1 MEKGKVAKNA
11 GWIIGIQLV
20 KSVLGLVISML
31 TARFLGPSNFG
42 IINYASSIVA
52 FVAPI
57 MQLGFT
63 GVLVQE
69 LVKTPEKEGEILG
82 TALTLSGLS
91 SLFCILGVF
100 SFASI
105 ANSGELETIIVCTL
119 YSTLLIFQALE
130 MMIYWFQA
138 RLLSKYSSCISLIA
152 YAVISAYKIF
162 LLATQKN
169 IYWFAVS
176 NALDYMLIAVGL
188 FVVYRKLGGTKL
200 SFCRN
205 TAKRLFSKS
214 KYYIVSNMMITVF
227 AQTDKI
233 MLKLMIGD
241 AATGYY
247 SAAVTCAGMFGF
259 VFVAIIDSFRP
270 FVFELQKESNLKYEN
285 MIVTLYSIITYLSII
300 QSVAVTFLAP
310 VMIRVLYGSAYTES
324 IAVLQVITWYCT
336 FSYLGGAR
344 DIWILAEQKQKHL
357 LPINAVGAFMNIALN
372 AILIPQFQAIG
383 AAIASVLTQFFI
395 NYVFVLL
402 YRPTQKNGIM
412 QLKALDIRYSIS
424 LIKQIIGEK

>member
-20 KSVLGLVISML
+20 KSILGMVISML

-42 IINYASSIVA
+42 VINYASSIVA
-52 FVAPI
+52 FVAPV

-82 TALTLSGLS
+82 TAITLSTLS
-91 SLFCILGVF
+91 SLFCILGV
-100 SFASI
+100 SAFAFI
-105 ANSGELETIIVCTL
+105 ANGGETETIIVCAL

-152 YAVISAYKIF
+152 YAAISAYKIF
-162 LLATQKN
+162 LLATHKS

-176 NALDYMLIAVGL
+176 NALDYMLIAAGL
-188 FVVYRKLGGTKL
+188 FIVYRKLGGIKL
-200 SFCRN
+200 SFCKN

-227 AQTDKI
+227 SQTDKI

-259 VFVAIIDSFRP
+259 VFSAIIDSFRP
-270 FVFELQKESNLKYEN
+270 LVFELQKESRSKYEN
-285 MIVTLYSIITYLSII
+285 IIVTLYSVITYLSVI
-300 QSVAVTFLAP
+300 QSVAVALLAP

-344 DIWILAEQKQKHL
+344 DIWMLAENKQKHL
-357 LPINAVGAFMNIALN
+357 LTINAVGAVMNIVLN
-372 AILIPQFQAIG
+372 AILIPKFQAIG
-383 AAIASVLTQFFI
+383 AAAASVLTQFFI
-395 NYVFVLL
+395 NYVFVLV
-402 YRPTQKNGIM
+402 YRPTRKNGTM
-412 QLKALDIRYSIS
+412 QIKALDIRHSIS
-424 LIKQIIGEK
+424 LIEQIVGRK